1 MGDALEV
8 LERLP
13 DASLRFVYLLHP
25 DPWPKARHAKR
36 RMVNPGPLDLIAAKL
51 AAGRRV
57 PARHRRSGLLPLGD
71 DGDGPARAT
80 SNGWPRARATSSTRP
95 GGWPETRYEA
105 KARRE
110 GREVW
115 YFRYRRC

>member
-1 MGDALEV
+1 M
-8 LERLP
+8 R
-13 DASLRFVYLLHP
+13 
-25 DPWPKARHAKR
+25 RHTEAFQWL
-36 RMVNPGPLDLIAAKL
+36 VE
-51 AAGRRV
+51 
-57 PARHRRSGLLPLGD
+57 
-71 DGDGPARAT
+71 GPA
-80 SNGWPRARATSSTRP
+80 SWQGRP

>member
-1 MGDALEV
+1 MADISTCLSPICNATVEGNVAKCPQCGWAMMVMG
-8 LERLP
+8 ERL
-13 DASLRFVYLLHP
+13 DFDWLAES
-25 DPWPKARHAKR
+25 AKDF
-36 RMVNPGPLDLIAAKL
+36 L
-51 AAGRRV
+51 
-57 PARHRRSGLLPLGD
+57 
-71 DGDGPARAT
+71 
-80 SNGWPRARATSSTRP
+80 TRP